1 MFDKVDHER
10 LERALSQL
18 FTSVHG
24 VEVKVNLTK
33 KDCQLTGNPNGE
45 NCCNNYHQTKE
56 WIVIYITITL
66 YRKCD
71 GKGIKMKKKIRLTQ
85 KAEETLFLSVLILT
99 MLVGSIDITQLNN
112 VKNIIVATV
121 IVAALLG
128 NMHVLNK
135 YGRWG

>member
-1 MFDKVDHER
+1 
-10 LERALSQL
+10 
-18 FTSVHG
+18 
-24 VEVKVNLTK
+24 
-33 KDCQLTGNPNGE
+33 
-45 NCCNNYHQTKE
+45 
-56 WIVIYITITL
+56 
-66 YRKCD
+66 
-71 GKGIKMKKKIRLTQ
+71 MKKKIRLTQ

-135 YGRWG
+135 YGR